1 MKSGVE
7 PDQHAPADQ
16 RGGCIFIPGA
26 PVRTVRQLDADSALH
41 AACGARRDVRAVQ
54 GPRSLI
60 LLFSFLSLI
69 VLGVKS
75 YCSLASALREAR
87 NSTIEIR
94 SRQKIAL
101 SSRLGVN
108 EHSSLRAGSSADA
121 LLTCNC
127 HLLR

>member
-60 LLFSFLSLI
+60 LLFSFLFFNRSGSQILLFFGFC
-69 VLGVKS
+69 VARSSEFDNCDPVPPEDRLKLPPG
-75 YCSLASALREAR
+75 CERAFLAAR
-87 NSTIEIR
+87 W
-94 SRQKIAL
+94 QL
-101 SSRLGVN
+101 S
-108 EHSSLRAGSSADA
+108 
-121 LLTCNC
+121 
-127 HLLR
+127 